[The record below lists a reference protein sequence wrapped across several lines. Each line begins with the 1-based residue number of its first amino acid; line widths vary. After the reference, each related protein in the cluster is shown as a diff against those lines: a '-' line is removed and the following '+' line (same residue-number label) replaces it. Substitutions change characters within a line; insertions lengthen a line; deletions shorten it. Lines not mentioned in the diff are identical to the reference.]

1 MISPKHILSTL
12 LLAASMGLATT
23 ASAQLFSRAGGTM
36 VYDSD
41 LNITWLADANY
52 AATQHAESCGELG
65 TVDGKMTWPEAM
77 RWAASLTY
85 GGYSDW
91 RLPSTPPADTS
102 CDEKSPIGTYG
113 FHCTGSEMGHLF
125 YGDIDH
131 GLGGKAGDSIMKT
144 NNDNYRLFHNFPT
157 FGTYWLATEFA
168 PLAQIALNFH
178 MRNGFSNA
186 NSKSVSL
193 IPWAVRDGDVADIAD
208 AAEYDSRKQKRSAQ
222 CK

>member
-52 AATQHAESCGELG
+52 AATQYAESCGELG
-65 TVDGKMTWPEAM
+65 TVDGKMEWAQAM
-77 RWAASLTY
+77 AWAANLTY
-85 GGYSDW
+85 GGYNDW
-91 RLPSTPPADTS
+91 RLPRSAQPDPS
-102 CDEKSPIGTYG
+102 CDGQNPAVTGSGSFG

-131 GLGGKAGDSIMKT
+131 GLGGKTGESITKIH
-144 NNDNYRLFHNFPT
+144 NDNYRLFHNIVS
-157 FGTYWLATEFA
+157 GIYWHSTEFVVF
-168 PLAQIALNFH
+168 PMISMNFH
-178 MRNGFSNA
+178 TSDGFMNF
-186 NSKSVSL
+186 NSKSVL
-193 IPWAVRDGDVADIAD
+193 LRAWPVRDGDVADVPLND
-208 AAEYDSRKQKRSAQ
+208 EMESKKVRK